1 MSSKVIESTYILP
14 EIQVLDYPEL
24 TLDIMREIV
33 NDGVEKY
40 PSIRRVALVGSFSRG
55 EQRKTSDVDLL
66 VDIED
71 SLFSEMLGTFGSFVS
86 GVLDYQFNKRLE
98 IVRYSLATERAVTK
112 PESLEFWYYKEGYE
126 QMLKEAK
133 WLYER

>member
-1 MSSKVIESTYILP
+1 MSSKVIESTYALP
-14 EIQVLDYPEL
+14 ENQVLDYPEL
-24 TLDIMREIV
+24 TLDIIREIV

-40 PSIRRVALVGSFSRG
+40 PSIKRVGLVGSFARG

-86 GVLDYQFNKRLE
+86 YILDYQSNIRLE
-98 IVRYSLATERAVTK
+98 IVRYSLATERAVTEPK
-112 PESLEFWYYKEGYE
+112 PYEFWYHKEGYE
-126 QMLKEAK
+126 QMLKEVK
-133 WLYER
+133 WLHEG